1 MADNEQKIY
10 IGIDLN
16 DSYAM
21 VSFATTAHPEPE
33 TVSSV
38 AGSEMFQIP
47 LAICMASA
55 SGQWVYGD
63 EAIRFEKA
71 DMGRCEQNL
80 LSRSLERDFTIIRN
94 ETYEVRTLLAIFLK
108 KILQLAGKLGPRI
121 EIGKVVFTFSRLSEK
136 LMELMEYIFTQL
148 GVERKKITTIDYM
161 ESFYYFALNQKRELS
176 MHDVAVFQYYGKNM
190 VCWYLTRGRQSKP
203 QLVQI
208 LDIDCGY
215 LTENR
220 DYDFS
225 QVIPKVFQK
234 KIISSVYLVGD
245 GFDGDWMK
253 QSLRLLC
260 QGRRAFLGKNLFTK
274 GACYAAEILEGLLP
288 WDYIYIGE
296 NEMKFNVSIN
306 VRKNNEM
313 AFHTLISAGDNWYE
327 AESVCETIL
336 DGPGEVDFWMQMPRS
351 REAKIETLELTNLPS
366 RPKKTTRLRIHA
378 RAVSDRAVRIR
389 IRDLGLGEFF
399 KASDMV
405 WEHIMKIK

>member
-1 MADNEQKIY
+1 M
-10 IGIDLN
+10 
-16 DSYAM
+16 
-21 VSFATTAHPEPE
+21 
-33 TVSSV
+33 
-38 AGSEMFQIP
+38 
-47 LAICMASA
+47 
-55 SGQWVYGD
+55 
-63 EAIRFEKA
+63 
-71 DMGRCEQNL
+71 
-80 LSRSLERDFTIIRN
+80 
-94 ETYEVRTLLAIFLK
+94 
-108 KILQLAGKLGPRI
+108 
-121 EIGKVVFTFSRLSEK
+121 
-136 LMELMEYIFTQL
+136 
-148 GVERKKITTIDYM
+148 
-161 ESFYYFALNQKRELS
+161 
-176 MHDVAVFQYYGKNM
+176 
-190 VCWYLTRGRQSKP
+190 
-203 QLVQI
+203 
-208 LDIDCGY
+208 
-215 LTENR
+215 
-220 DYDFS
+220 
-225 QVIPKVFQK
+225 
-234 KIISSVYLVGD
+234 YLVGD

-296 NEMKFNVSIN
+296 NEMKFNVSIK